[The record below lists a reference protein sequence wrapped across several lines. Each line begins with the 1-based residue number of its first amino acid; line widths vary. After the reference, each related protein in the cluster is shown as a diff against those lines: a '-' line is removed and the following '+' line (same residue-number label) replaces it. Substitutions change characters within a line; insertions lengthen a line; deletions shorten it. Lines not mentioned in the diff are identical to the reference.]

1 MRPPTDWL
9 HPRKHTGVKSL
20 DVVTSAIWSRYACA
34 GKIKRLNPV
43 EKKSS
48 PCRYIAVSLRRCR
61 PVQWVFCAVPDLVC
75 MLLESFFFDDP
86 VLSL

>member
-1 MRPPTDWL
+1 MRAPE
-9 HPRKHTGVKSL
+9 
-20 DVVTSAIWSRYACA
+20 
-34 GKIKRLNPV
+34 KIKRLNPV